1 MEGLKM
7 ENELFE
13 QKLQE
18 FRIWALTEGRYSE
31 STVERSVRRI
41 KELSKK
47 INVLNPSQKEIL
59 NFYAK
64 LKERGIKPHTMNNM
78 RKDLMAWFRFLGIKI
93 EIPKFKEPPIPEPW
107 IPTDQEV
114 LNILKA
120 SEWGDKGIAMRNKLI
135 TELLFFGGIRIG
147 ELIKINLDDL
157 RENGIKIRSEKGEAE
172 RFIGLPEEMMKDIK
186 TYIEYYRNP
195 SDPTALFTTKKG
207 RISYQYV
214 RNLLKRIGQRA
225 GVPRFHAHSARHWC
239 ATALLK
245 GFFGSPLDIRLV
257 QIHLGHKSLRTT
269 ERYTHITQ
277 EEVAE
282 EVRKRINQF
291 FHKTKAGPKIA
302 NPHMHQVGLP
312 EFKSLVANLFGE
324 VNV

>member
-1 MEGLKM
+1 MDQEI
-7 ENELFE
+7 FE

-18 FRIWALTEGRYSE
+18 YRIWAITIGRYSE

-47 INVLNPSQKEIL
+47 INIFNPSQKEIL
-59 NFYAK
+59 NFFAK
-64 LKERGIKPHTMNNM
+64 LKERGVKPHTMNNM
-78 RKDLMAWFRFLGIKI
+78 RKDLQAWFRFLGIKI

-120 SEWGDKGIAMRNKLI
+120 SEWGDRGIAMRNKLI

-147 ELIKINLDDL
+147 ELIKINLEDL
-157 RENGIKIRSEKGEAE
+157 RDNGIRIRSEKGEAE
-172 RFIGLPEEMMKDIK
+172 RFIGLPEEIMKDIK
-186 TYIEYYRNP
+186 TYIQYYRNP

-207 RISYQYV
+207 RMSYQYI
-214 RNLLKRIGQRA
+214 RNLVKRIGARA

-245 GFFGSPLDIRLV
+245 GFFGTPLDIRMV
-257 QIHLGHKSLRTT
+257 QIHLGHRSLRTT
-269 ERYTHITQ
+269 ERYTHVSQ
-277 EEVAE
+277 QEVAE
-282 EVRKRINQF
+282 EVRKRISAF
-291 FHKTKAGPKIA
+291 FLKKDDGFKKV
-302 NPHMHQVGLP
+302 NPHMHQVGP
-312 EFKSLVANLFGE
+312 AGFEPTANGL
-324 VNV
+324 